1 MSHYDFKSS
10 TTHTSSIFV
19 DDDAHST
26 SEEFMRVHSRLDGM
40 MEQLM
45 TYNIGIAQALNDE
58 FTCIRT
64 YIDDKLSLLRED
76 IRKIVKDEVKRGD
89 EREQQGK
96 EGNTTTKKKKTVK
109 LDTATINMAYDIDDV
124 ATADDSSIRPAGR
137 RRGTSSNNNRNNWTV
152 LAPSRLSSKRS
163 LASTVFNSST
173 IGSSTQGLSSL
184 LDNMGIP
191 QDNNRATDSSNSTP
205 RATRFLSNPIRNSNE
220 YARFNSINKGSA
232 GLTSTSG
239 NIGLW
244 PIPQQQGQGLLFN
257 VNTNEAMKQQYQ
269 RKSRWASSTIYE
281 DRKAEKE
288 LAVDDDNN
296 KTTMML
302 DKGASNTDLLL
313 MRNKMMRPPAI
324 GTTSVINGQYHDDN
338 NTTSIGMFLLIP
350 DHGYTLVLNII
361 SLTLSI
367 YTVLVVPYNI
377 AFGGETSDIT
387 WDKVLHMIV
396 EMLFL
401 LDIIL
406 NFRNNNTIF
415 LLHFVLLIII

>member
-1 MSHYDFKSS
+1 
-10 TTHTSSIFV
+10 
-19 DDDAHST
+19 
-26 SEEFMRVHSRLDGM
+26 
-40 MEQLM
+40 
-45 TYNIGIAQALNDE
+45 
-58 FTCIRT
+58 
-64 YIDDKLSLLRED
+64 
-76 IRKIVKDEVKRGD
+76 
-89 EREQQGK
+89 K

-109 LDTATINMAYDIDDV
+109 LDTATIDMAYDIDDV
-124 ATADDSSIRPAGR
+124 ATADAIATSSIRPAGR
-137 RRGTSSNNNRNNWTV
+137 RRGTSNKNNWTV

-163 LASTVFNSST
+163 LASTIFNSST

-191 QDNNRATDSSNSTP
+191 QDNNRATDSSSSTP

-220 YARFNSINKGSA
+220 YARFNSINRGSA
-232 GLTSTSG
+232 GLTNTSG

-244 PIPQQQGQGLLFN
+244 PIPQQQGKGLLFN
-257 VNTNEAMKQQYQ
+257 VNTNDAMKQQYQ
-269 RKSRWASSTIYE
+269 RKSRWTSSTIYE
-281 DRKAEKE
+281 DTKAEKE

-296 KTTMML
+296 KTSMTL

-350 DHGYTLVLNII
+350 DQGYTLVLNII

-367 YTVLVVPYNI
+367 YTVLVVPYHI